1 MTPMQAIRAKCLDCM
16 CGQANEVK
24 QCPCSDCPLYEYR
37 TGHNP
42 NRAGREMTPEQRA
55 AAADRLR
62 RARVSKNVQST

>member
-24 QCPCSDCPLYEYR
+24 QCPSSDCPLYDYR

-42 NRAGREMTPEQRA
+42 NRAGRKMTTEQRA
-55 AAADRLR
+55 AAADRLQ
-62 RARVSKNVQST
+62 RARLAKNVQST

>member
-37 TGHNP
+37 TGHTP

-62 RARVSKNVQST
+62 RARVSKNAQST

>member
-24 QCPCSDCPLYEYR
+24 QSPCSDCPLYEYR

-62 RARVSKNVQST
+62 RARVAKNVQST